1 MDGETEQR
9 VQRIANPKATE
20 YEDNDIES
28 GKTYQYQVMAYTL
41 NQQISPLSSPKKIK
55 SIKGGDKNEA
65 IRFDLEVLPEGIAI
79 KWNIP
84 YKDVLSVTLYKIDET
99 NTKFL
104 YREGLPSSGALT
116 DKDIFQNRE
125 NEYTLIV
132 KSKGRKTANIIKKI
146 RL

>member
-1 MDGETEQR
+1 MPG
-9 VQRIANPKATE
+9 
-20 YEDNDIES
+20 
-28 GKTYQYQVMAYTL
+28 
-41 NQQISPLSSPKKIK
+41 
-55 SIKGGDKNEA
+55 
-65 IRFDLEVLPEGIAI
+65 GIAI